1 MMDRRGRR
9 IRGEGKGVGR
19 EKRGRKE
26 RENVETSI
34 CSTKS
39 KTATIVVEGD
49 IQGKGMGRKLINR
62 VHLFNLC
69 KEGKPKGLNIK
80 EIRIKIKKICK

>member
-1 MMDRRGRR
+1 MVRRGMR
-9 IRGEGKGVGR
+9 IGGESQGVGR

-39 KTATIVVEGD
+39 ETTAIVVEGD
-49 IQGKGMGRKLINR
+49 IQGKGMGRKLIT
-62 VHLFNLC
+62 V
-69 KEGKPKGLNIK
+69 
-80 EIRIKIKKICK
+80 